1 MSPLPQALT
10 PEALLGGPRG
20 RRLCLEV
27 ASRLA
32 ADSPL
37 VDAARA
43 FGHARFYAA
52 NGLGRGDST
61 VYFSPTAKVEPHRPT
76 AAEVAALLDAV
87 PLSGPTA
94 DALLHSLVDTVAAAR
109 YWQEPDG
116 DDHLAA
122 APEMR
127 RSLHRFAVAMLESP
141 HAAWWSAPMAADG
154 QWAVAFIEEPPRP
167 MPELRPAAAALE
179 QGRLDVILDEVT
191 AARDRPADP
200 SANWSGSWW
209 SRPGGVSG
217 STRMLHERGPVG
229 LWLVEDG
236 FGERRATTERLE
248 LPAELRIHEIDS
260 PAAWAQLCRDHAMDV
275 TASKRHDWYRTTGRA
290 GPWLMPDWARLQDMY
305 DGVHLTMGGYLSTA
319 GVAIPLDGGFATVL
333 AGWEPDTTYW
343 LRDVPP
349 VAGTRQQWA
358 QEGNSQFWQHAS
370 PVVGS

>member
-52 NGLGRGDST
+52 NGLGRGEST
-61 VYFSPTAKVEPHRPT
+61 VYFSPTAKVEPPRPT
-76 AAEVAALLDAV
+76 VAEVAALLDAV

-94 DALLHSLVDTVAAAR
+94 DAVLHSLVDTVAAAR

-116 DDHLAA
+116 DDDLAA
-122 APEMR
+122 TPEMR

-236 FGERRATTERLE
+236 FGERRATTEQLE
-248 LPAELRIHEIDS
+248 LPAKLRIHEIDS

-275 TASKRHDWYRTTGRA
+275 TASKRHDWYRTTGRN
-290 GPWLMPDWARLQDMY
+290 GPWLMPDWARLQGMY

-358 QEGNSQFWQHAS
+358 RPGNSQFWQHAS
-370 PVVGS
+370 PEVGS